1 MQIIQISNILK
12 INIKLILVFIS
23 IILNKKAKMQTID
36 QIFQTQID
44 IKNLLSYLFFALLKI
59 LNF

>member
-23 IILNKKAKMQTID
+23 IILDKKG
-36 QIFQTQID
+36 
-44 IKNLLSYLFFALLKI
+44 KNANY
-59 LNF
+59 